1 MSRGFVFQYARKWD
15 EAASCFSRVCGIL
28 TEEHRERIRAQEEQ
42 AWCEVQLNRFDQAIT
57 GLREVI
63 ELLDDKEDSEE
74 DKSRS
79 YWRLGKAYWDLGGK

>member
-1 MSRGFVFQYARKWD
+1 MGRGFVFQYAGNWL

-28 TEEHRERIRAQEEQ
+28 TEERHERIRAQEEQ
-42 AWCEVQLNRFDQAIT
+42 AWCEVQLNHFEEAIT

-63 ELLDDKEDSEE
+63 ELLDNKEDSDE

-79 YWRLGKAYWDLGGK
+79 YWRLGKAYWEMGGK